1 MIQETFAAAAA
12 FVNDN
17 RELILDGAL
26 GILAVSVLALL
37 LRMQRL
43 YRLVKEWVT
52 YSPSPS
58 EEMPAAAQESSRYDD
73 ALESLRRELQDER
86 HRVTALQK
94 LFIETKEKSVMRLE
108 LLERSLATAET
119 RLTERLD
126 NLLRRPLPPVESDTP
141 RKERVR
147 H

>member
-58 EEMPAAAQESSRYDD
+58 EEKPSAAQESPRYDD

-86 HRVTALQK
+86 NRVTALQK